1 MARIIRA
8 CFFAMNALNILSG
21 KSTPINSRSR
31 TASTT
36 DLQGSANGAIQGRE
50 EESVTPELRD
60 DESDKSSEGPSDDLH
75 TEKTPLLHDLQS
87 NTFTASPS
95 ARSWRLV
102 PKRIADA
109 FITSVKVVLST
120 VAAPVL
126 YVVACFYDEQGCFSA
141 ILPIRRVYHVTSR
154 KKRRKSTQLAE
165 ENESEAVED
174 DRGSEKPRLRPKD
187 NDDGVALSASGRD
200 ITTRGDSAASQGSES
215 DDGPA
220 QNTRSKSAQPE
231 EIAPAKRSIR
241 IKLHNDATEKRRHR
255 SHRSIDTSATAED
268 DRVSNVANS
277 LKSPSSPTFA
287 PKLRYPRLPAPPRPL
302 VPKRQPSYITTY
314 HHEPPR
320 KTLVIDLDETLI
332 HSMAKS
338 NRMSTGHMV
347 EVKFQGPVGG
357 SGIVLGPQVPIL
369 YFVHERPHCHEFLRK
384 VSGSL

>member
-1 MARIIRA
+1 
-8 CFFAMNALNILSG
+8 MNALNILSG
-21 KSTPINSRSR
+21 KSTPITSRSR

-36 DLQGSANGAIQGRE
+36 DLQNTTNGEGRE
-50 EESVTPELRD
+50 REEDSVTPEPRD
-60 DESDKSSEGPSDDLH
+60 DESDKSSEGPSEDIS
-75 TEKTPLLHDLQS
+75 TEKTPLMHDLQTK
-87 NTFTASPS
+87 TFTTSPS
-95 ARSWRLV
+95 AKSWRLV

-109 FITSVKVVLST
+109 LFTSAKVVLST

-126 YVVACFYDEQGCFSA
+126 YVVACFYDEQGYFSA
-141 ILPIRRVYHVTSR
+141 ILPIRRVYNVTSR
-154 KKRRKSTQLAE
+154 KKRRKSAPLAE
-165 ENESEAVED
+165 QTGSEAVED
-174 DRGSEKPRLRPKD
+174 ERGSEKPRLRPKD
-187 NDDGVALSASGRD
+187 NDDGIALSASGRD
-200 ITTRGDSAASQGSES
+200 VVKKEDPSAPRGSES

-220 QNTRSKSAQPE
+220 QNTRSRSAQSE

-241 IKLHNDATEKRRHR
+241 IKLHNDASEKRRHR
-255 SHRSIDTSATAED
+255 SHKSIDVSATAED

-287 PKLRYPRLPAPPRPL
+287 PKLKYPRLPAPPRPL
-302 VPKRQPSYITTY
+302 VPRRQPSYITTY

-347 EVKFQGPVGG
+347 EVKFQGPVSG
-357 SGIVLGPQVPIL
+357 SGLVLGPQVPIL

-384 VSGSL
+384 VSGF